1 MTSSRLLRILLIL
14 LEKGRVTAPELA
26 EQFETSVRTIYRDI
40 DALSAA
46 GIPVYTVQGQGGG
59 IFINQEYTLNRVLLS
74 NEEQEKILMALQE
87 VSAAERH
94 QSDELLVKLGGLF
107 KTPPADWLEIDF
119 SQWGMESKQ
128 LFDPL
133 KQAILNKQLV
143 GFFYANRKGEQE
155 ERIVEPH
162 KLIFKNKDWYLQ
174 AFCQLRQDFRLFKLL
189 RMKQLQPLEATFQR
203 KSVPELL
210 TAQSSAADEKISVK
224 LLFDQD
230 TAYKVYDHYEEFIQ
244 QQDGRLQVKIDLPH
258 NDELYNFLLSLGD
271 RVEVAAPMEVRLEL
285 AKRIK
290 KILDFYET

>member
-94 QSDELLVKLGGLF
+94 QSDELLLKLGGLF

-143 GFFYANRKGEQE
+143 GFFMPTVKANR
-155 ERIVEPH
+155 R
-162 KLIFKNKDWYLQ
+162 
-174 AFCQLRQDFRLFKLL
+174 
-189 RMKQLQPLEATFQR
+189 
-203 KSVPELL
+203 SELSNL
-210 TAQSSAADEKISVK
+210 TS
-224 LLFDQD
+224 
-230 TAYKVYDHYEEFIQ
+230 
-244 QQDGRLQVKIDLPH
+244 
-258 NDELYNFLLSLGD
+258 
-271 RVEVAAPMEVRLEL
+271 
-285 AKRIK
+285 
-290 KILDFYET
+290 